1 MCILVATQSLDE
13 HGACVDRLD
22 YALLALL
29 QEDSGRTA
37 DRLGEELGLS
47 RSAVTR
53 RIQNLRQA
61 GIIAKE
67 VAILSDRFRESRV
80 TAIVNVQFDRHQP
93 YEADQFR
100 RAIRAIPEVQLAVA
114 ITGASDALLLV
125 SVRDMDHFN
134 IFAEELASMPLVR
147 RYETS
152 FIKRTIK
159 FTTAVPIEWIPER
172 GNIERTSTE
181 SAFLTDSSHQPGSD
195 VEGKGSS

>member
-1 MCILVATQSLDE
+1 M
-13 HGACVDRLD
+13 DRID
-22 YALLALL
+22 FALLALL

-37 DRLGEELGLS
+37 DKLGEELGLS

-53 RIQNLRQA
+53 RIQNLRQE

-67 VAILSDRFRESRV
+67 VAILSDRFRASRV
-80 TAIVNVQFDRHQP
+80 TAIVSVQFDRHKP
-93 YEADQFR
+93 HEADQFR
-100 RAIRAIPEVQLAVA
+100 RAIREIPEVQLAVA

-134 IFAEELASMPLVR
+134 NFAEELASMPLVR

-159 FTTAVPIEWIPER
+159 FTTAVPLE
-172 GNIERTSTE
+172 
-181 SAFLTDSSHQPGSD
+181 
-195 VEGKGSS
+195 

>member
-1 MCILVATQSLDE
+1 M
-13 HGACVDRLD
+13 DRLD

-37 DRLGEELGLS
+37 DKLGETLGLS

-53 RIQNLRQA
+53 RIQNLRQE

-67 VAILSDRFRESRV
+67 VAVLSDAFRATRV
-80 TAIVNVQFDRHQP
+80 TAIVNVQFDRHKP
-93 YEADQFR
+93 HEAEQFR
-100 RAIRAIPEVQLAVA
+100 RAVRAMPEVQLAVA
-114 ITGASDALLLV
+114 ITGATDALLLV

-134 IFAEELASMPLVR
+134 AFAEELAGMSLVR

-159 FTTAVPIEWIPER
+159 FTTAVP
-172 GNIERTSTE
+172 
-181 SAFLTDSSHQPGSD
+181 LD
-195 VEGKGSS
+195 